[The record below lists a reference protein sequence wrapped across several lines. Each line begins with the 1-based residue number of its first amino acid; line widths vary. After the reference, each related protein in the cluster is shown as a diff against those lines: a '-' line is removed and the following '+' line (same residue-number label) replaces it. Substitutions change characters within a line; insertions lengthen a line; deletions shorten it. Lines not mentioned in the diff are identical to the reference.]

1 MNCKKQFP
9 FRVGT
14 TSYIIP
20 DEIIPNIEYL
30 KDKVDDVELVLFESD
45 EISNL
50 PSERDIAKLFAIGER
65 HDLTYSIHLPLDV
78 YLCSS
83 DSAIRERSVEKCRR
97 VVELTKALQPS
108 AYVMHAEAG
117 QGMNV
122 NDFSEEEKVAF
133 ADSFRVS
140 LEGLFSA
147 VSVQA
152 SEFCVET
159 LNYPLQ
165 LLDKVISS
173 FELSITLDIGHLELY
188 GYSVQEHL
196 VRYLPRARVM
206 HMHGIKNGKDHN
218 GLQHMRAETL
228 SLVMQALH
236 DNRDQARVFTMEIFS
251 EDDFNASCA
260 ELMKYST

>member
-50 PSERDIAKLFAIGER
+50 PSESDIARLSDIGQKHE
-65 HDLTYSIHLPLDV
+65 LTYSIHLPLDV
-78 YLCSS
+78 YLCSF
-83 DSAIRERSVEKCRR
+83 DPAIRERSVEKCRR
-97 VVELTKALQPS
+97 IIELTEVLRPS
-108 AYVMHAEAG
+108 AYVLHAEAG
-117 QGMNV
+117 QGMDV
-122 NDFSEEEKVAF
+122 NQFSKEEKTAF
-133 ADSFRVS
+133 SDNFHTSFEK
-140 LEGLFSA
+140 LLSA
-147 VSVQA
+147 VSVKA

-159 LNYPLQ
+159 LNYPMQ

-173 FELSITLDIGHLELY
+173 FDLSITLDIGHLELY
-188 GYSVQEHL
+188 GYPVQEHL
-196 VRYLPRARVM
+196 VRYLSRTRVV

-228 SLVMQALH
+228 NLVMQALH
-236 DNRDQARVFTMEIFS
+236 ENRDQARVFTMEIFS
-251 EDDFNASCA
+251 EDDFNTSCA